1 MSKGSKQRP
10 TDKSKYDV
18 NWERI
23 FGVKDDKEKKKSLE
37 ETSHNNDGEKKNK

>member
-10 TDKSKYDV
+10 TNKEKYDV

-23 FGVKDDKEKKKSLE
+23 FGIKDDKEKKKSLE
-37 ETSHNNDGEKKNK
+37 QSSDNDGQKKNK